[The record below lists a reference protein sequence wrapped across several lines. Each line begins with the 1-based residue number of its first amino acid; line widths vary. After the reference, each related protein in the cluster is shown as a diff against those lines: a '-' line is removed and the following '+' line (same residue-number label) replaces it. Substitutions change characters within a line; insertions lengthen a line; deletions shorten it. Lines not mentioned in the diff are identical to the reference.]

1 MESEEVYKRQVLS
14 ISCIA
19 IGISLLGTLC
29 VAFYCRNKRQREK
42 LQAHLK
48 ESRSLK
54 SYSANMSGL
63 MSKTSLRPQ
72 CGLQLQSYC
81 KGHGSSPTLGGS
93 VRESSFSQSRAAPPC
108 HSRVPATG
116 KPHSPDQRS
125 RPIHRSAP
133 RRTPPLTRGR
143 LNPIGGTRDSGPAYQ
158 HLQEVELSER
168 EAETQRGLENQSARA
183 GGDPSQ
189 DIFLNMQPPLFAPVG
204 VGEAK
209 TEVQCSRLDR
219 AAPGSIKGTPF
230 GHGTPPPPVRACSI
244 PIIPSVLGQ
253 DDISCMQKGDISEGS
268 CSSMPL
274 PCLLSSVVDS
284 IHGAHTPPS
293 PAAVIIAGGQQEAVA
308 LLLEAAQEQLRV
320 LAHAHRK
327 LEDSSPSPM
336 MACETACFLSPI
348 TAGGVPQTNPPE
360 TQLMNPSEPHRDSSQ
375 PCQ

>member
-1 MESEEVYKRQVLS
+1 TLIFIFSSWLTESEEVYKRQVLS

-116 KPHSPDQRS
+116 KPHRSSSLSHSPDQRS

-168 EAETQRGLENQSARA
+168 EAETQRGSNQI
-183 GGDPSQ
+183 Q
-189 DIFLNMQPPLFAPVG
+189 DLHYMHHYNLRVKWFRPVDLVCAFL
-204 VGEAK
+204 
-209 TEVQCSRLDR
+209 
-219 AAPGSIKGTPF
+219 SIKGTPF

-284 IHGAHTPPS
+284 IH
-293 PAAVIIAGGQQEAVA
+293 AVIIAGGQQEAVA